1 MGEPLRWNTPGVT
14 WNDARNLT
22 WNGSLPDVSPPFT
35 RRTKVAHTYTEV
47 VGIIN
52 GVLAHLKNP
61 DNATILNA
69 NGFAVAARITRLET
83 KLADLTEANAE
94 QERRKVAQQQ
104 QTALLEG
111 LIASDYADA
120 SGAIDA
126 LADAYGKGSEAADNV
141 LKLRQVRR
149 GPNDPVPPTPP
160 SP

>member
-1 MGEPLRWNTPGVT
+1 M
-14 WNDARNLT
+14 
-22 WNGSLPDVSPPFT
+22 
-35 RRTKVAHTYTEV
+35 AHTYTEV